1 MTARLGSPDDPPDG
15 SADGA
20 VAQTSTRDELIEGAP
35 TSSVS
40 RLANRVL
47 PLPSAPS
54 RMIGRRWT
62 FLAAASIA
70 GKRCVQS
77 CPRGRQNAHALLLN
91 VKMEAIAGV

>member
-1 MTARLGSPDDPPDG
+1 MTTGPFVSTHDHDRKAR
-15 SADGA
+15 
-20 VAQTSTRDELIEGAP
+20 VTRRPSG
-35 TSSVS
+35 
-40 RLANRVL
+40 RLR
-47 PLPSAPS
+47 

-77 CPRGRQNAHALLLN
+77 CPPGRQNAHALLLN

>member
-1 MTARLGSPDDPPDG
+1 MTARLGSPDDPPAG

-54 RMIGRRWT
+54 RMIGR
-62 FLAAASIA
+62 
-70 GKRCVQS
+70 KRCVQS